1 MNIQRASVHYKKLDL
16 KIKKRFTDFLK
27 FGNSCIKIAVTK
39 DHGQF
44 RTRGTGSC
52 RFDFRALK

>member
-16 KIKKRFTDFLK
+16 KIKKRFTDFPK

-39 DHGQF
+39 DHG
-44 RTRGTGSC
+44 